1 MRLGFFILQKME
13 KEIKKTKVLA
23 RPNGP
28 IIIDGEFT
36 FDDGEGNITT
46 EKRLSIC
53 RCAASRKM
61 PFCDG
66 THNRIDFR
74 S

>member
-1 MRLGFFILQKME
+1 MK
-13 KEIKKTKVLA
+13 KETKKTKVIA

-28 IIIDGEFT
+28 IIIDGDFV

-53 RCAASRKM
+53 RCAASGKM

-66 THNRIDFR
+66 SHNRIGFI

>member
-1 MRLGFFILQKME
+1 MDTNKENNKEEQPKE
-13 KEIKKTKVLA
+13 KTTVFA

-28 IIIDGEFT
+28 IIINGDFT
-36 FDDGEGNITT
+36 FDDGEGNITQQT
-46 EKRLSIC
+46 RLSIC
-53 RCAASRKM
+53 RCAESRKM

-66 THNRIDFR
+66 THNRINFQ

>member
-1 MRLGFFILQKME
+1 MK
-13 KEIKKTKVLA
+13 KETKKVKITA

-28 IIIDGEFT
+28 IIIDGDFI
-36 FDDGEGNITT
+36 FDDGEGNIS
-46 EKRLSIC
+46 EQKRLSIC
-53 RCAASRKM
+53 RCAASSKM

-66 THNRIDFR
+66 SHNRVNFQ

>member
-1 MRLGFFILQKME
+1 MK
-13 KEIKKTKVLA
+13 KETKKTKVIA

-28 IIIDGEFT
+28 IIIDGDFV

-46 EKRLSIC
+46 KKRLSIC
-53 RCAASRKM
+53 RCAASGKM

-66 THNRIDFR
+66 SHNRIGFI

>member
-1 MRLGFFILQKME
+1 MKEE
-13 KEIKKTKVLA
+13 KIKEETKVTA

-28 IIIDGEFT
+28 IIIDGNFT
-36 FDDGEGNITT
+36 FDDGEGNTSQQ
-46 EKRLSIC
+46 KRLSLC
-53 RCAASRKM
+53 RCAASKKM

-66 THNRIDFR
+66 SHNRINFQ

>member
-1 MRLGFFILQKME
+1 MK
-13 KEIKKTKVLA
+13 KEVKKTKVYA

-28 IIIDGEFT
+28 IIIDGDFV
-36 FDDGEGNITT
+36 FDDGEGNVTVQ
-46 EKRLSIC
+46 KRLSIC
-53 RCAASRKM
+53 RCAASKKM

-66 THNRIDFR
+66 SHNRVNFQ